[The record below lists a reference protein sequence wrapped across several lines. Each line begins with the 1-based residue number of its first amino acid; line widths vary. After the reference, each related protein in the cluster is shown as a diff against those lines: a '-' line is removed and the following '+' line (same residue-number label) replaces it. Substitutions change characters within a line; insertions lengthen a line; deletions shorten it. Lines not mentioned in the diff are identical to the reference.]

1 MGGKAIDKSKRIVVA
16 KEQEYGWGRN
26 GGGTGQDPGQD
37 LFLGYLVAP
46 FVIILKKKEYRGL
59 KGKSG

>member
-46 FVIILKKKEYRGL
+46 FVIILKNKE
-59 KGKSG
+59 